1 MPNVGYA
8 AAEMPGIITSVGLH
22 RGAPIQIPITDP
34 VETSKSVMP
43 QPPKDG
49 AGAEEAKRLDAAYR
63 EALLLGTAQYLLDTV
78 LRTAAH
84 LQPVTAVEVG
94 QILLLDPATLAR
106 GGVGYAGGGAP
117 QVVLE
122 YLPVEGARR
131 PLINAAMFIPP
142 A

>member
-63 EALLLGTAQYLLDTV
+63 EALLLGTAQYRLDTV

-84 LQPVTAVEVG
+84 LQPVTAIEVG
-94 QILLLDPATLAR
+94 QILLLDPATHAR
-106 GGVGYAGGGAP
+106 GGAP

>member
-63 EALLLGTAQYLLDTV
+63 EALLLGTAQYRLDTV
-78 LRTAAH
+78 LRTAAQ
-84 LQPVTAVEVG
+84 LQPAPHTGKALVRRAERTTNV
-94 QILLLDPATLAR
+94 AR
-106 GGVGYAGGGAP
+106 RRRWP
-117 QVVLE
+117 
-122 YLPVEGARR
+122 GARSR
-131 PLINAAMFIPP
+131 ATGVARHP
-142 A
+142 ARRVRSAPA